1 MKQASRQ
8 FVQRKLALIAIAAIA
23 GLGCVVSAN
32 PVSASSLFPQTA
44 QSEGQD
50 NSVARSIGTI
60 KAINGNSL
68 TVASDAGA
76 ESEVVVDASTT
87 VLRAEPGSK
96 SLKDAKPIQLQDL
109 AVGDRVVVRGKTESG
124 TKAITALTVI
134 ALKKAD
140 VEQSQQQQ
148 QADWQK
154 RGVGGIVESA
164 DAANHTVTLKI
175 LTLTGSKPLMIH
187 VTDKTIIRRYAPD
200 SVKFGDA
207 KISTLQEIHAGD
219 QLRARG
225 ARSEDGKEFTADE
238 LVSGSFRNIAGTV
251 NAVDAASKSLT
262 VMDYFTKK
270 PVTVNITPDSQL
282 RNLPPMMAQRIA
294 MRFKAAASGAGA
306 GGNGGGAQGG
316 EKGQQ
321 AGNQG
326 DHSHAGQADGQSN
339 GQAGSQAG
347 GAGGPG
353 GREGGG
359 NIDFQQLLSRMP
371 AASINDLKKGDV
383 VMLVATQGASADSVT
398 AITLLSGV
406 DAILAASPT
415 VSQASMLTPWNLSA
429 PAGDTNP

>member
-1 MKQASRQ
+1 MNEVKQTLRE
-8 FVQRKLALIAIAAIA
+8 FVRHKLSLIAIAAIA
-23 GLGCVVSAN
+23 GLCCGLSLGMA
-32 PVSASSLFPQTA
+32 ASSPQSA
-44 QSEGQD
+44 QATQAEAQD

-76 ESEVVVDASTT
+76 ESEVLVDSSTT
-87 VLRAEPGSK
+87 LLRAEPGSK

-140 VEQSQQQQ
+140 LEQSQQQQ

-164 DAANHTVTLKI
+164 DPANHTVTLKI
-175 LTLTGSKPLMIH
+175 LTMTGTKPLLIH
-187 VTDKTIIRRYAPD
+187 VNDKTIIRRYAPD
-200 SVKFGDA
+200 SVKFSDA
-207 KISTLQEIHAGD
+207 KISTIQEIHAGD

-238 LVSGSFRNIAGTV
+238 LVSGSFRNIAGIV
-251 NAVDAASKSLT
+251 NAVDTASKSLT

-294 MRFKAAASGAGA
+294 MRFKAAASGSGA

-316 EKGQQ
+316 DNHQQ
-321 AGNQG
+321 AGNQAG
-326 DHSHAGQADGQSN
+326 HPHSDQS
-339 GQAGSQAG
+339 GSQAG
-347 GAGGPG
+347 AAGGPGGPG

>member
-1 MKQASRQ
+1 MQRTLRQ
-8 FVQRKLALIAIAAIA
+8 FVRRRLGLIAITLIA
-23 GLGCVVSAN
+23 GLACFLA
-32 PVSASSLFPQTA
+32 PQQALASPLFLQA
-44 QSEGQD
+44 GQSEAQD

-76 ESEVVVDASTT
+76 ESEVLIDASTSL
-87 VLRAEPGSK
+87 LRAEPGSK

-154 RGVGGIVESA
+154 HGVGGIVESA
-164 DAANHTVTLKI
+164 DPANHTVTLKI
-175 LTLTGSKPLMIH
+175 LTMTGSRPLLIH
-187 VTDKTIIRRYAPD
+187 VTDKTILRRYAPD
-200 SVKFGDA
+200 SVKFSDA
-207 KISTLQEIHAGD
+207 KMSTLQEIHAGD

-251 NAVDAASKSLT
+251 NAVNAASNSLT

-270 PVTVNITPDSQL
+270 PVTVTVTPDSQL

-294 MRFKAAASGAGA
+294 MRFKAAAA
-306 GGNGGGAQGG
+306 GGGGTGGGAQGG
-316 EKGQQ
+316 DNHQQ
-321 AGNQG
+321 AGNQA
-326 DHSHAGQADGQSN
+326 DHPRGGQANGEAG
-339 GQAGSQAG
+339 GQAGAAG
-347 GAGGPG
+347 GPGGPG

-429 PAGDTNP
+429 PSGDANP